1 MISEDLS
8 DLGYWNVLSGANFK
22 TFHKNSVIDSAY
34 VHIRDYILELH
45 ENSP

>member
-8 DLGYWNVLSGANFK
+8 DLGYWNALSGANFK

-34 VHIRDYILELH
+34 VFICMCISEI
-45 ENSP
+45 SF